1 MERQFSIKRAFLDLL
16 FIKIQ
21 LKELFKDNENYHQ
34 LIGFMLSKDF
44 LDSDEP
50 LPTMKSME
58 QSLGLTS
65 HKLRKLIHD
74 LYEEMF
80 GNELNHALKFNK
92 LEIYF
97 DLHYFEGQYGY
108 FKCSDLA
115 FIPRVGENMT
125 IPFLKAKV
133 GTDYF
138 YVDSVRHSLEDE
150 VQRIDIRLNS
160 AFYNKYFHYE
170 KHKAY
175 ELRKISL
182 SDLYRKHDLSLKDKM
197 DL

>member
-1 MERQFSIKRAFLDLL
+1 MKTTVAAKRAFLDLL
-16 FIKIQ
+16 FIKNQIH
-21 LKELFKDNENYHQ
+21 KLFANEEKYKS
-34 LIGFMLSKDF
+34 LVSFMMSKNF
-44 LDSDEP
+44 LESNEP
-50 LPTMKSME
+50 LPTIKSME
-58 QSLGLTS
+58 QILGLRP

-92 LEIYF
+92 IEIYF

-138 YVDSVRHSLEDE
+138 YVDSIRHSLEYD

-160 AFYNKYFHYE
+160 GFYNKYFHYE
-170 KHKAY
+170 KYKAY
-175 ELRKISL
+175 GEGRISL
-182 SDLYRKHDLSLKDKM
+182 RYLFRKHDLNLKDQM
-197 DL
+197 RL

>member
-1 MERQFSIKRAFLDLL
+1 MSTQFSIKRAFLDLL
-16 FIKIQ
+16 FIKNQIH
-21 LKELFKDNENYHQ
+21 KLFGNDEKYKC
-34 LIGFMLSKDF
+34 LVSFMMSEDF
-44 LDSDEP
+44 LESNEP
-50 LPTMKSME
+50 LPTMKSIE
-58 QSLGLTS
+58 QTLGLKP
-65 HKLRKLIHD
+65 HKLRKLIQD

-125 IPFLKAKV
+125 VPFLKAKV

-138 YVDSVRHSLEDE
+138 YVDSIRHSLEND

-160 AFYNKYFHYE
+160 GFYNKYFHYE

-175 ELRKISL
+175 EIGRISL
-182 SDLYRKHDLSLKDKM
+182 SDLFRKHDLNLKDKM
-197 DL
+197 NL